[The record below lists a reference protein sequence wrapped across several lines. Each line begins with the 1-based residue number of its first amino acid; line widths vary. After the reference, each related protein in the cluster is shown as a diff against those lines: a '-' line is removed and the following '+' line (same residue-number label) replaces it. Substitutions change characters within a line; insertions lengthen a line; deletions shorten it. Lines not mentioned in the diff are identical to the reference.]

1 MTTTTLHTHNAFQNG
16 LTGEQM
22 QNGKTEKIDLVK
34 LIADRGTALYK
45 LSDVIVH
52 CPGSWWIRIIIC
64 MVAIRFG

>member
-34 LIADRGTALYK
+34 LIADRGTALRQTERC
-45 LSDVIVH
+45 H
-52 CPGSWWIRIIIC
+52 CPLSR
-64 MVAIRFG
+64 